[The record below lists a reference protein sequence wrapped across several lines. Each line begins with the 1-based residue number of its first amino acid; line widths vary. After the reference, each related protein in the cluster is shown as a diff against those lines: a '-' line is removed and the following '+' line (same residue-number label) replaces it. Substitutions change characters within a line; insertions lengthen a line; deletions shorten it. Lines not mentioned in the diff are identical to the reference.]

1 VAIPLRAVAG
11 ERVTVGKKPSVIRR
25 DETRGRDFWSGR
37 NRRKAR
43 RRRTL
48 HGAGWRLRRR
58 RTNLRKGGG
67 VRASLGRVWRCA
79 RRPFLWILCEAELV
93 RVHGGRNEAELTR
106 RAPRLAPEEK
116 RLATENLVRLRLVRT
131 LQRLTGRSVKFIR
144 WLPGAT
150 LSPASPRVGQRRPA
164 PVLCGF
170 VRGFLDT
177 VVPAL
182 RFLPGAA
189 LPLGTRG

>member
-1 VAIPLRAVAG
+1 MAIPLRAVAG
-11 ERVTVGKKPSVIRR
+11 ERVTVGKKPSVILR
-25 DETRGRDFWSGR
+25 DETRGRDFWSGM
-37 NRRKAR
+37 NRRKA
-43 RRRTL
+43 
-48 HGAGWRLRRR
+48 RRR

-79 RRPFLWILCEAELV
+79 RRPFLRILCEAELV

-106 RAPRLAPEEK
+106 RAPRLEPEEK

-150 LSPASPRVGQRRPA
+150 LSPASPRAGQRRPA
-164 PVLCGF
+164 PVLGGF

-189 LPLGTRG
+189 LPLGTRD